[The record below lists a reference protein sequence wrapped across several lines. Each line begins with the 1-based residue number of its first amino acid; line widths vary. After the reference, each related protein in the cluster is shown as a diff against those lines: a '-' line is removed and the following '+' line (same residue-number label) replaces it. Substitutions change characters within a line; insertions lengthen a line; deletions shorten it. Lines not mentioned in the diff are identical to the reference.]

1 MMDLRAGRGTKV
13 LLNVF
18 ETKKATYIRLGR
30 RNQGIECRLAACG
43 KTQRRTE
50 TGQAPG

>member
-30 RNQGIECRLAACG
+30 L
-43 KTQRRTE
+43 
-50 TGQAPG
+50 TGLGATLGFATGC